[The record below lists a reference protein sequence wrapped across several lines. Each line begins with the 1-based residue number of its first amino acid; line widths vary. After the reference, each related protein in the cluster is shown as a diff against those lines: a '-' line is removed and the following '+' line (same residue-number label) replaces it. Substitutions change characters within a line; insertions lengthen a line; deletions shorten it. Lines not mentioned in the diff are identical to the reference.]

1 MKLLKTD
8 NSLSIDAERK
18 IIAFKEA
25 MEAIQEQ
32 EKEFRNQLLQ
42 EMKKRGITGYRDE
55 NITISLVLEGESE
68 KFDTKAF
75 KKKFTAMHKKFVKIT
90 PIKEHVRL
98 SIKKGVTSDNMITE
112 VTPEV
117 EQIKVVTNGEIEAF

>member
-1 MKLLKTD
+1 MNLLKTD

-25 MEAIQEQ
+25 MEAIEEQ
-32 EKEFRNQLLQ
+32 EKEFKNQLLQ
-42 EMKKRGITGYRDE
+42 EMKKRGITGYKDE
-55 NITISLVLEGESE
+55 NITISLIIEGESE
-68 KFDTKAF
+68 RFDTKAF
-75 KKKFTAMHKKFVKIT
+75 KKKFPAMHKKFAKIT

-98 SIKKGVTSDNMITE
+98 SIKKGITSDNMITD

>member
-1 MKLLKTD
+1 MNLLKTD

-25 MEAIQEQ
+25 MEAIEEQ

-75 KKKFTAMHKKFVKIT
+75 KKKFPAMNKKFVKIT

>member
-1 MKLLKTD
+1 MNLLKTD

-25 MEAIQEQ
+25 MEAIEEQ

-75 KKKFTAMHKKFVKIT
+75 KKKFPAMYKKFVKIT

>member
-1 MKLLKTD
+1 
-8 NSLSIDAERK
+8 
-18 IIAFKEA
+18 
-25 MEAIQEQ
+25 
-32 EKEFRNQLLQ
+32 
-42 EMKKRGITGYRDE
+42 
-55 NITISLVLEGESE
+55 
-68 KFDTKAF
+68 
-75 KKKFTAMHKKFVKIT
+75 MHKKFVKIT

>member
-42 EMKKRGITGYRDE
+42 EMKKRGITGYKDE

-75 KKKFTAMHKKFVKIT
+75 KKKFLRC
-90 PIKEHVRL
+90 IKSL
-98 SIKKGVTSDNMITE
+98 
-112 VTPEV
+112 
-117 EQIKVVTNGEIEAF
+117 

>member
-25 MEAIQEQ
+25 MGAIQEQ
-32 EKEFRNQLLQ
+32 EKEFKNQLLQ
-42 EMKKRGITGYRDE
+42 EMKKRGITGYKDE
-55 NITISLVLEGESE
+55 NITISLILEGESE
-68 KFDTKAF
+68 RFDTKAF
-75 KKKFTAMHKKFVKIT
+75 KKKFPAMHKKFVKT
-90 PIKEHVRL
+90 TSIKEHVRL
-98 SIKKGVTSDNMITE
+98 SINDGVTSDNMITD

>member
-42 EMKKRGITGYRDE
+42 EMKKRGITGYKDE

-75 KKKFTAMHKKFVKIT
+75 KKKFPAMNKKFVKIT

>member
-1 MKLLKTD
+1 MNLLKTD

-25 MEAIQEQ
+25 MEAIEEQ

-42 EMKKRGITGYRDE
+42 
-55 NITISLVLEGESE
+55 GESE

-75 KKKFTAMHKKFVKIT
+75 KKKFPAMHKKFVKIT

>member
-8 NSLSIDAERK
+8 NSLTIDAERK

-25 MEAIQEQ
+25 TEAIKEQ
-32 EKEFRNQLLQ
+32 ENEFKNQLLQ
-42 EMKKRGITGYRDE
+42 EMKKRGITGYKDE
-55 NITISLVLEGESE
+55 NITISLILEGESE
-68 KFDTKAF
+68 RFDAKAF
-75 KKKFTAMHKKFVKIT
+75 KKKFPAMHKKFAKIT

-98 SIKKGVTSDNMITE
+98 SIKKGVTSDNMVTE
-112 VTPEV
+112 ITPEV

>member
-1 MKLLKTD
+1 MNLLKTD

-25 MEAIQEQ
+25 MEAIEEQ
-32 EKEFRNQLLQ
+32 EKEFKNQLLQ
-42 EMKKRGITGYRDE
+42 EMKKRGITGYKDE
-55 NITISLVLEGESE
+55 NITISLIMEGESE
-68 KFDTKAF
+68 RFDTKAF
-75 KKKFTAMHKKFVKIT
+75 KKKFPAMHKKFTKIT

-98 SIKKGVTSDNMITE
+98 SIKKGITSDNMITD